1 MLNGKSLDFVSEW
14 KYLGIT
20 VVAGTSPN
28 FSVKPALASFY
39 RSVNSVLS
47 VLKKPDESVLMS
59 LLYSNC
65 VPILANGAEVVEY
78 SASDMRTCNTALN
91 DAIRRIFSYHRW
103 ESIRQLRQNL
113 GFPNIYEIFGKRSKK
128 FLDGNLTS
136 QNNVIRQSTVQ
147 FFLERV
153 DEEE

>member
-47 VLKKPDESVLMS
+47 VLMS

-78 SASDMRTCNTALN
+78 SASNMRTCNMALN
-91 DAIRRIFSYHRW
+91 DAI
-103 ESIRQLRQNL
+103 
-113 GFPNIYEIFGKRSKK
+113 
-128 FLDGNLTS
+128 
-136 QNNVIRQSTVQ
+136 
-147 FFLERV
+147 
-153 DEEE
+153 

>member
-1 MLNGKSLDFVSEW
+1 
-14 KYLGIT
+14 
-20 VVAGTSPN
+20 
-28 FSVKPALASFY
+28 
-39 RSVNSVLS
+39 
-47 VLKKPDESVLMS
+47 MS

-65 VPILANGAEVVEY
+65 VPILANGADVVEY

-91 DAIRRIFSYHRW
+91 DAIWRIFSYHRW
-103 ESIRQLRQNL
+103 ESIRQIQQNL
-113 GFPNIYEIFGKRSKK
+113 GFLNIYEIFGKRSKK
-128 FLDGNLTS
+128 FLDSNLTS

>member
-20 VVAGTSPN
+20 VVAGTSLN

-47 VLKKPDESVLMS
+47 VLKKPDESVVMS

-78 SASDMRTCNTALN
+78 SASNMRTCNMALN
-91 DAIRRIFSYHRW
+91 DAI
-103 ESIRQLRQNL
+103 
-113 GFPNIYEIFGKRSKK
+113 
-128 FLDGNLTS
+128 
-136 QNNVIRQSTVQ
+136 
-147 FFLERV
+147 
-153 DEEE
+153 